1 MIGFFGQ
8 RSPVPSFGLFG
19 VVDRLVGL
27 AQQVEDALLRF
38 EPDFPASAFG
48 IVKNSESFDGSAG
61 IE

>member
-1 MIGFFGQ
+1 MIRFFGQ

-19 VVDRLVGL
+19 VFDRLVGL
-27 AQQVEDALLRF
+27 AQQIEDSLLRF
-38 EPDFPASAFG
+38 EPDFPASIFG

>member
-1 MIGFFGQ
+1 MIGFFSQ
-8 RSPVPSFGLFG
+8 RSPVPSFGLLG

-27 AQQVEDALLRF
+27 AQQVEDSLLRF
-38 EPDFPASAFG
+38 EPDFPASVFG

>member
-1 MIGFFGQ
+1 MIRFFSQ
-8 RSPVPSFGLFG
+8 CSPVPSFGLFG

-27 AQQVEDALLRF
+27 AQQVEDSLLRF
-38 EPDFPASAFG
+38 EPDLPASVFG

>member
-1 MIGFFGQ
+1 MIGFFSQ
-8 RSPVPSFGLFG
+8 RRPEPSFGLFG

-27 AQQVEDALLRF
+27 AQQVEESLLRF
-38 EPDFPASAFG
+38 EPDLPASVFG